1 MCPQTRIE
9 AGPSAGRLALKIRV
23 SKKAVLI
30 SAAAHAFVL
39 TALLWPYIPGSVE
52 APGPGEEVQVW
63 LAEPAGGASAGPGHA
78 EMARSPRGG
87 VISPDTPDSPIS
99 RSEGQRGDSA
109 DAERAGGVGGAGGP
123 GTTAGAGGS
132 ELLARIW
139 RKINASKYY
148 PPSARRRGVTGA
160 PRVEFAIDENGSVK
174 WAKLVATSGQSI
186 LDDAALET
194 VRRAAPLPYY
204 PKPITVAVRYS
215 LAR

>member
-1 MCPQTRIE
+1 M
-9 AGPSAGRLALKIRV
+9 KIRV
-23 SKKAVLI
+23 SRKAVLI
-30 SAAAHAFVL
+30 SAAVHAVVL
-39 TALLWPYIPGSVE
+39 AALLWPYVQGAGE

-63 LAEPAGGASAGPGHA
+63 LAEPAGGVSVGPGHS
-78 EMARSPRGG
+78 EVTGLTRGG
-87 VISPDTPDSPIS
+87 ASQAITSGPTPLRP
-99 RSEGQRGDSA
+99 EGQRRDS
-109 DAERAGGVGGAGGP
+109 DAVDRAGGIGATGGP

-132 ELLARIW
+132 ELLSKIW

-174 WAKLVATSGQSI
+174 WAKLVATSGQSV